1 MLSKLNLNQI
11 GKMFAAAFSPAART
25 LLRHILFI
33 ERFHHEYPHCS
44 LRTLACCCSPAA
56 AQASQGKAPQG
67 FGPTTPTTVE
77 NVIKNG
83 ADDEYVILRG
93 RFTSHIKSD
102 KYEFQDEAGGVITA
116 ELDHD
121 RNWSMVHRG
130 KLMEIRAKVDRDWN
144 STKLDVKSAKPLE

>member
-1 MLSKLNLNQI
+1 MLPPLRRP
-11 GKMFAAAFSPAART
+11 FAYLCTACYT
-25 LLRHILFI
+25 YLR
-33 ERFHHEYPHCS
+33 R
-44 LRTLACCCSPAA
+44 
-56 AQASQGKAPQG
+56 QQG

-144 STKLDVKSAKPLE
+144 MLSEQNTPYIQPSSC

>member
-1 MLSKLNLNQI
+1 MNIRTALFALALAAALP
-11 GKMFAAAFSPAART
+11 FAAQAASGAAPQG
-25 LLRHILFI
+25 FD
-33 ERFHHEYPHCS
+33 
-44 LRTLACCCSPAA
+44 APAA

-77 NVIKNG
+77 NVILSMNNMCRRSVR
-83 ADDEYVILRG
+83 A
-93 RFTSHIKSD
+93 
-102 KYEFQDEAGGVITA
+102 AGEKAGEQQPA

>member
-1 MLSKLNLNQI
+1 MNIRTALFALAL
-11 GKMFAAAFSPAART
+11 AAALPLAAQAASGAVPQG
-25 LLRHILFI
+25 FD
-33 ERFHHEYPHCS
+33 
-44 LRTLACCCSPAA
+44 APAA
-56 AQASQGKAPQG
+56 AQASQDKAPQG

>member
-1 MLSKLNLNQI
+1 M
-11 GKMFAAAFSPAART
+11 
-25 LLRHILFI
+25 FI

-44 LRTLACCCSPAA
+44 LRTLACCEVCAAPQGFDAPAA
-56 AQASQGKAPQG
+56 AQTSQDKAPQG

>member
-1 MLSKLNLNQI
+1 MNIRTALFALALAAALP
-11 GKMFAAAFSPAART
+11 FAAQAASGAAPQG
-25 LLRHILFI
+25 FD
-33 ERFHHEYPHCS
+33 
-44 LRTLACCCSPAA
+44 APAA

-102 KYEFQDEAGGVITA
+102 KYEFQDEAGGVIPA

>member
-1 MLSKLNLNQI
+1 MNIRTALFALSL
-11 GKMFAAAFSPAART
+11 AAALPLAAQAASGAAPQG
-25 LLRHILFI
+25 FD
-33 ERFHHEYPHCS
+33 
-44 LRTLACCCSPAA
+44 APAA
-56 AQASQGKAPQG
+56 AQTSQDKAPQG

-83 ADDEYVILRG
+83 ADDEYV
-93 RFTSHIKSD
+93 KSD

>member
-1 MLSKLNLNQI
+1 MNFRTALFALTL
-11 GKMFAAAFSPAART
+11 AAALPLAAQAASGAAPQG
-25 LLRHILFI
+25 FD
-33 ERFHHEYPHCS
+33 
-44 LRTLACCCSPAA
+44 APAA
-56 AQASQGKAPQG
+56 AQTSQDKAPQG
-67 FGPTTPTTVE
+67 FGPTTPTTV
-77 NVIKNG
+77 
-83 ADDEYVILRG
+83 DDEYVILRG

-121 RNWSMVHRG
+121 RDWSMVHRG

>member
-1 MLSKLNLNQI
+1 M
-11 GKMFAAAFSPAART
+11 
-25 LLRHILFI
+25 LFI

-44 LRTLACCCSPAA
+44 LRIRACCRSPARRSGRLGAAPQGFDAPAA
-56 AQASQGKAPQG
+56 AQTSQDKAPQG